1 MLPSPAIGPKENT
14 KSSTSTSKKA
24 FSTPP
29 SSDKHGN
36 GSESVKIP
44 GPLGVPSP
52 FLIDFLIQYITS
64 ACHMLD
70 KDDSAMLNPLL
81 SVNLIQLISVLLKW
95 EHFSEYRAK
104 TVNYLMNSLLRCVR
118 NAVTKQRRKMLD
130 SSPYLHTTVGAD
142 VEVDLIGV
150 GSSVVGPV
158 TEPTPIILAA
168 TAALTTTATD
178 IDSSVCGGKTPDDVM
193 KDSAAAAAHQANPSL
208 LIPLPIPPSSIQP
221 SHSIDHRPR
230 GKEISK
236 GSAEVIEIEIDGKV
250 KEIEKENEKEKQKKE
265 EEANYSFE
273 LLIELACIIA
283 LFSSRSAS
291 ILIKGNPHS
300 MVRTYAHPYVH
311 TDINNEEHEH
321 SMCLLSSTPYFDIK

>member
-1 MLPSPAIGPKENT
+1 MFCNAIGPKENT

-24 FSTPP
+24 FSTPL

-81 SVNLIQLISVLLKW
+81 SVNLIQLISVLLIW

-104 TVNYLMNSLLRCVR
+104 TVNHLMNSLLRCVR

-130 SSPYLHTTVGAD
+130 SSPYLHATVGAD
-142 VEVDLIGV
+142 VEVEVDLIGV
-150 GSSVVGPV
+150 GSSVVSPV
-158 TEPTPIILAA
+158 TEPTPIVLAA
-168 TAALTTTATD
+168 TAAAGGVDHTA
-178 IDSSVCGGKTPDDVM
+178 VPDAL
-193 KDSAAAAAHQANPSL
+193 SPANPSL
-208 LIPLPIPPSSIQP
+208 PIPLYPTPSIQL
-221 SHSIDHRPR
+221 SQSTDDSQRS
-230 GKEISK
+230 KEISK
-236 GSAEVIEIEIDGKV
+236 GSVDKIKIEIDGKV
-250 KEIEKENEKEKQKKE
+250 QEKEKEKVNEKEKEKERQKKE

-300 MVRTYAHPYVH
+300 MVRTYAP
-311 TDINNEEHEH
+311 
-321 SMCLLSSTPYFDIK
+321 TPLRT